1 MLIEGLYSEAS
12 RGDKTGFEL
21 RVEGVRVWGQGIR
34 RMLSI
39 EYPMGSPVRPITPA
53 VRRNGCSSISPF
65 LPSVCVLVLVLV
77 LACGLQGC
85 AALEGARPD
94 IRQAE
99 QDLSRSFNGVVLAED
114 AGRIVSFA
122 AYGQASHGV
131 PTTTRHRFR
140 IGSVTKTFT
149 SAMIARL
156 EEQGKLG
163 IDDPLSKH
171 LPGFPGGDAIT
182 LRHLIDHR
190 SGIRDLSQ
198 HDFKSLMLRE
208 EPIELRD
215 VVAVL
220 QSKKAV
226 SQPGAKRS
234 YNNAGYILLGAVIER
249 VTGKT
254 YAVAVQDEFLSPLG
268 MDDTGYAVFDSE
280 VEGLATGH
288 LSGMKPDPQRYN
300 YSGILAAGGMY
311 STAEDLRTWAH
322 ALDSL
327 GAEWYRKD
335 RLGWTT
341 GERYN
346 RDAAWHTG
354 NTNTYAALLVRF
366 PTSDSCLVVLS
377 NEARE
382 GIPAEV
388 RTMARAAF
396 ERASA
401 PASPR

>member
-1 MLIEGLYSEAS
+1 M
-12 RGDKTGFEL
+12 
-21 RVEGVRVWGQGIR
+21 
-34 RMLSI
+34 
-39 EYPMGSPVRPITPA
+39 
-53 VRRNGCSSISPF
+53 
-65 LPSVCVLVLVLV
+65 
-77 LACGLQGC
+77 
-85 AALEGARPD
+85 
-94 IRQAE
+94 
-99 QDLSRSFNGVVLAED
+99 VLAED

-131 PTTTRHRFR
+131 PTNRFR